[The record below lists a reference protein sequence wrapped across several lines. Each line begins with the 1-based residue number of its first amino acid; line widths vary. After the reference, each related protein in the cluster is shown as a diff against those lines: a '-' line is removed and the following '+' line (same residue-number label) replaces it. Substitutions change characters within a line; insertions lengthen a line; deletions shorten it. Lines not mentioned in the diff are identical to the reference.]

1 MDKTNAM
8 RMLDQKKIKY
18 NVYEYPHQEGEAVDG
33 ITVAKL
39 LNEDLKYVF
48 KTLVCVDNTKHYRV
62 CVINVADEID
72 LKKAAKNFNVKS
84 LEMIAVKEL
93 LPLTGYIRGGCSPL
107 GMKKVF
113 PTIIDSKALDLDK
126 IIFSGGKIGLQ
137 IEMNPKDINK
147 LLKVELETDNL
158 YCIFL
163 YK

>member
-18 NVYEYPHQEGEAVDG
+18 DVFEYPHVEGEAVDG
-33 ITVAKL
+33 INVANL
-39 LNEDLKYVF
+39 LGEDPKYVF

-62 CVINVADEID
+62 CVVNVCDEID
-72 LKKAAKNFNVKS
+72 LKKAAKEFNVKS

-93 LPLTGYIRGGCSPL
+93 LPLTGYVRGGCSPL

-113 PTIIDSKALDLDK
+113 PTIVDKKAIDLDK

-137 IEMNPKDINK
+137 IEMNPNDLNKLIKVEFKDIRR
-147 LLKVELETDNL
+147 D
-158 YCIFL
+158 
-163 YK
+163 

>member
-1 MDKTNAM
+1 MEKTNAM

-18 NVYEYPHQEGEAVDG
+18 NVYEYPHVEGEAVDG
-33 ITVAKL
+33 FNVAKL
-39 LNEDLKYVF
+39 LGEDPRFVF

-62 CVINVADEID
+62 CVVNVVDEID
-72 LKKAAKNFNVKS
+72 LKKAAKAFNVKS

-113 PTIIDSKALDLDK
+113 PTIIDSKALENDK

-137 IEMNPKDINK
+137 IEMNPNEISKLIRVEFKDIRR
-147 LLKVELETDNL
+147 D
-158 YCIFL
+158 
-163 YK
+163 

>member
-18 NVYEYPHQEGEAVDG
+18 DVFEYPHVEGEAVDG
-33 ITVAKL
+33 INVANL
-39 LNEDLKYVF
+39 LGEDPKYVF

-62 CVINVADEID
+62 CVVNVCDEID
-72 LKKAAKNFNVKS
+72 LKKAAKEFNVKS

-93 LPLTGYIRGGCSPL
+93 LPLTGYVRGGCSPL

-113 PTIIDSKALDLDK
+113 PTIVDKKAIDLDK

-137 IEMNPKDINK
+137 IEMNPNDLNKLIKVEFKDIRRN
-147 LLKVELETDNL
+147 
-158 YCIFL
+158 
-163 YK
+163 